1 MSNNTVEFR
10 WHGRGGQGA
19 KTACMFLAEA
29 AFNSGKYVQGFP
41 EYGPERMGAPITA
54 YNRIADDHCRVHSN
68 IYYPDYVIVVDETL
82 LHTVDVAK
90 GLKDDGALI
99 VNTQKSA
106 DEIRPLVMGGYS
118 GRIVTVDAKR
128 ISEAA
133 LGKYFPNTPML
144 AAAVKVSG
152 IIPQDDFI
160 KDMEESY
167 RHKFARKPHIVE
179 GNMKALKATLEEV

>member
-1 MSNNTVEFR
+1 
-10 WHGRGGQGA
+10 
-19 KTACMFLAEA
+19 
-29 AFNSGKYVQGFP
+29 
-41 EYGPERMGAPITA
+41 
-54 YNRIADDHCRVHSN
+54 
-68 IYYPDYVIVVDETL
+68 
-82 LHTVDVAK
+82 
-90 GLKDDGALI
+90 
-99 VNTQKSA
+99 
-106 DEIRPLVMGGYS
+106 MGGYS

-128 ISEAA
+128 ISEAS